1 MVQKII
7 SATLITAG
15 ICLVMIGYMTIV
27 DGQRQVDQSFQS
39 AQSDHPAKGGY
50 GFPFCAKGW

>member
-39 AQSDHPAKGGY
+39 AQAAIQQKGDTDSL
-50 GFPFCAKGW
+50 CAKGW